1 MRKNLSTIIL
11 ILIFLVGLSVMLYPS
26 VSDAVNR
33 KHQSR
38 AVAGYAEEV
47 EQLSD
52 ADYQTY
58 FDAADAYNRQ
68 LNTTP
73 NAFYKPDL
81 VSGYAQTLDISGTG
95 IMGYITI
102 PKISVELPIYH
113 GTDEGVL
120 QVAAGHLEGSSLP
133 VGGAGTHAVIS
144 AHRGLP
150 SAKLFTNLDE
160 LEVGDRFTITVLNR
174 VLTYEVDQISIVL
187 PTEIDQLLPTEGMDY
202 VTLMTCTP
210 YGINT
215 HRLLVRGKRV
225 ETTESQKHIRVA
237 ADAFRIEPII
247 VAPIL
252 AIPMLLPHICASAAR
267 EGGNNIMK
275 SIRDRLAVLL
285 MLCLLVWGAVPAL
298 AAETVDETR
307 IGSIKVLLCDT
318 ETAAPLQGGELTLYR
333 VASVSKNGADMS
345 FTYVNGF
352 ENCGIALDNV
362 SESALASRLAEKV
375 TQNAQAVT
383 KTVNDSGIAVFGDL
397 KAGLYL
403 IVQKQA
409 AEGYDAIQPFLVT
422 VPIMENGQYVYDVDA
437 HPKAGTSSRK
447 TTQTPPTQEVLS
459 ALPQTGQLNWPV
471 PVLAV
476 TGAVLVA
483 AGVVLKKRSG
493 QNEK

>member
-1 MRKNLSTIIL
+1 
-11 ILIFLVGLSVMLYPS
+11 
-26 VSDAVNR
+26 
-33 KHQSR
+33 
-38 AVAGYAEEV
+38 
-47 EQLSD
+47 
-52 ADYQTY
+52 
-58 FDAADAYNRQ
+58 
-68 LNTTP
+68 
-73 NAFYKPDL
+73 
-81 VSGYAQTLDISGTG
+81 
-95 IMGYITI
+95 
-102 PKISVELPIYH
+102 
-113 GTDEGVL
+113 
-120 QVAAGHLEGSSLP
+120 
-133 VGGAGTHAVIS
+133 
-144 AHRGLP
+144 
-150 SAKLFTNLDE
+150 
-160 LEVGDRFTITVLNR
+160 
-174 VLTYEVDQISIVL
+174 
-187 PTEIDQLLPTEGMDY
+187 
-202 VTLMTCTP
+202 
-210 YGINT
+210 
-215 HRLLVRGKRV
+215 
-225 ETTESQKHIRVA
+225 
-237 ADAFRIEPII
+237 
-247 VAPIL
+247 
-252 AIPMLLPHICASAAR
+252 
-267 EGGNNIMK
+267 MK
-275 SIRDRLAVLL
+275 SIRDQLAVLL

-333 VASVSKNGADMS
+333 VASVSKNG
-345 FTYVNGF
+345 
-352 ENCGIALDNV
+352 
-362 SESALASRLAEKV
+362 AEKV

>member
-11 ILIFLVGLSVMLYPS
+11 ILIFLVGLSEMLYPS

-252 AIPMLLPHICASAAR
+252 AIPMLLAA
-267 EGGNNIMK
+267 
-275 SIRDRLAVLL
+275 
-285 MLCLLVWGAVPAL
+285 LVG
-298 AAETVDETR
+298 
-307 IGSIKVLLCDT
+307 
-318 ETAAPLQGGELTLYR
+318 
-333 VASVSKNGADMS
+333 
-345 FTYVNGF
+345 
-352 ENCGIALDNV
+352 
-362 SESALASRLAEKV
+362 
-375 TQNAQAVT
+375 
-383 KTVNDSGIAVFGDL
+383 
-397 KAGLYL
+397 
-403 IVQKQA
+403 
-409 AEGYDAIQPFLVT
+409 
-422 VPIMENGQYVYDVDA
+422 
-437 HPKAGTSSRK
+437 
-447 TTQTPPTQEVLS
+447 
-459 ALPQTGQLNWPV
+459 
-471 PVLAV
+471 
-476 TGAVLVA
+476 VLVA
-483 AGVVLKKRSG
+483 PHLRKRS
-493 QNEK
+493 KRRRK

>member
-1 MRKNLSTIIL
+1 
-11 ILIFLVGLSVMLYPS
+11 
-26 VSDAVNR
+26 
-33 KHQSR
+33 
-38 AVAGYAEEV
+38 
-47 EQLSD
+47 
-52 ADYQTY
+52 
-58 FDAADAYNRQ
+58 
-68 LNTTP
+68 
-73 NAFYKPDL
+73 
-81 VSGYAQTLDISGTG
+81 
-95 IMGYITI
+95 
-102 PKISVELPIYH
+102 
-113 GTDEGVL
+113 
-120 QVAAGHLEGSSLP
+120 
-133 VGGAGTHAVIS
+133 
-144 AHRGLP
+144 
-150 SAKLFTNLDE
+150 
-160 LEVGDRFTITVLNR
+160 
-174 VLTYEVDQISIVL
+174 
-187 PTEIDQLLPTEGMDY
+187 
-202 VTLMTCTP
+202 
-210 YGINT
+210 
-215 HRLLVRGKRV
+215 
-225 ETTESQKHIRVA
+225 
-237 ADAFRIEPII
+237 
-247 VAPIL
+247 
-252 AIPMLLPHICASAAR
+252 
-267 EGGNNIMK
+267 MK

-345 FTYVNGF
+345 FTYTNGF

-422 VPIMENGQYVYDVDA
+422 VPIMENGRYVYDVDA
-437 HPKAGTSSRK
+437 HPKAGTASRK

-493 QNEK
+493 QNENKLGNALIALGVLALLAAVLLMGYNQWDSTRAEKAADSVLTQLEESIAEPRTIYPGDAAEPTADTEMPVGTIDGYDYIGYLSIPSIGLALPVMQQWSYPGLKIAPGRYSGALYTDDLVIAGHNYARHFSPLTHLTVGAEVLFVDMNDNTWHYAVSDTEVLQPTQIEEMAVKTSESNWDLTLFTCTTTGQARYALRCVRTDE

>member
-1 MRKNLSTIIL
+1 
-11 ILIFLVGLSVMLYPS
+11 
-26 VSDAVNR
+26 
-33 KHQSR
+33 
-38 AVAGYAEEV
+38 
-47 EQLSD
+47 
-52 ADYQTY
+52 
-58 FDAADAYNRQ
+58 
-68 LNTTP
+68 
-73 NAFYKPDL
+73 
-81 VSGYAQTLDISGTG
+81 
-95 IMGYITI
+95 
-102 PKISVELPIYH
+102 
-113 GTDEGVL
+113 
-120 QVAAGHLEGSSLP
+120 
-133 VGGAGTHAVIS
+133 
-144 AHRGLP
+144 
-150 SAKLFTNLDE
+150 
-160 LEVGDRFTITVLNR
+160 
-174 VLTYEVDQISIVL
+174 
-187 PTEIDQLLPTEGMDY
+187 
-202 VTLMTCTP
+202 
-210 YGINT
+210 
-215 HRLLVRGKRV
+215 
-225 ETTESQKHIRVA
+225 
-237 ADAFRIEPII
+237 
-247 VAPIL
+247 
-252 AIPMLLPHICASAAR
+252 
-267 EGGNNIMK
+267 MK

-333 VASVSKNGADMS
+333 VASVSKNG
-345 FTYVNGF
+345 
-352 ENCGIALDNV
+352 
-362 SESALASRLAEKV
+362 ALASRLAEKV